1 VSGSSL
7 SGGGPGGDDRLAE
20 RYLRA
25 VAAQDWP
32 TVVACLAPG
41 VVRHGPFGHDTVVGA
56 DAYLDYLRHTMP
68 ALAGYRLDI
77 DRITDTGG
85 GRVFVE
91 LRETVLVEGAP
102 LLTHECLVFGVAD
115 RRIETVAIYIRQDG
129 GTDARDGGVP

>member
-1 VSGSSL
+1 MT
-7 SGGGPGGDDRLAE
+7 GGGLDGDDVLAE

-32 TVVACLAPG
+32 TVAASIAPG

-77 DRITDTGG
+77 DRVTDTGG

-91 LRETVLVEGAP
+91 LCETVNVDGAP
-102 LLTHECLVFGVAD
+102 LLTHECLVFDVAD
-115 RRIETVAIYIRQDG
+115 SRIETVAIYIRQDG

>member
-1 VSGSSL
+1 MT
-7 SGGGPGGDDRLAE
+7 GGGLDSDDVLAE

-32 TVVACLAPG
+32 TVAAGMAPG

-77 DRITDTGG
+77 DRVTDTGG

-91 LRETVLVEGAP
+91 LRETVNVDGAP
-102 LLTHECLVFGVAD
+102 LLTHECLVFDVAD
-115 RRIETVAIYIRQDG
+115 GRIETVTIYIRQDG